1 MSNGEGKRYDCEKCE
16 CNEHADSC
24 HYNQTVD
31 EFPDDH
37 YAGGGGVCD
46 RCKHATT
53 GEYTLN
59 WAGVMCS
66 SRGRRRVYVSSRA
79 ENQLNGASKE
89 SDEPWQI

>member
-53 GEYTLN
+53 GEYMLN
-59 WAGVMCS
+59 WAGSCVAYAGVAMCS
-66 SRGRRRVYVSSRA
+66 VERV
-79 ENQLNGASKE
+79 
-89 SDEPWQI
+89 